1 MKPERIREFLT
12 SPRSLSPVSAERAT
26 TWLEGLDGVVTPG
39 IAQASLHP
47 LRDSQAAAIRGLA
60 PTRCGLVMGPPGT
73 GKTATLAW
81 MALGYLLA
89 SRRRGQPCRI
99 LVTAFTRD
107 AIANVLNALAER
119 ANALKKT
126 VRIDYVGN
134 PPDGELAAGVD
145 ARPRDELAD
154 VLTDAQVVVGMTIWS
169 IHGTLEKGHYGGPS
183 TLDAELFDLV
193 CLDEASQMKVGHG
206 LMALAPLKEDGR
218 IVVVGDDRQLPP
230 IGGVVTWAGDERGLG
245 GSLYDFLKKS
255 QVPEFELTETFRLNA
270 PLAQPPAELFYE
282 NYVSADE
289 VARRRLNLRAN
300 WEAQVPGWMRAAL
313 EPDYPVCILL
323 HDGPPTTTRSMLEA
337 ELVGQLVE
345 ALGTRLLDGKGQEYR
360 DALWQEGLA
369 VVTPHR
375 AQNALIRKYLRS
387 GAFGADCTVETVD
400 RIQGRERDAIIVSYS
415 VADPEFAQVEAAFLF
430 SPQRFNVAIT
440 RPRSKLILI
449 VSRWLLEVLPS
460 DEELVDAVAI
470 LREYVYGSRLE
481 GSFQFPHRGESVSI
495 DVRLRGFDDAQPLP
509 EIEQHPA
516 PFDPGPALTLELEE
530 VDHAI
535 RALAAQ
541 DTQWHCAIHSNIDK
555 RLKRSV
561 PFSDYRSLFLLG
573 RILIYKRTNKDGGT
587 FWALYPREDAV
598 KPLPL
603 REELVRENIRAVVEE
618 HRRGFPEAFYM
629 GASANA
635 GVRDRFAW
643 CDEDGRDQL
652 LPLLRKL
659 DAEGTTLILKEEN
672 NTVKVGLVSQD
683 ALRPPPPAP
692 ETKLEEDDF
701 RLLNLLEDLEVDRIN
716 LGVVESWP
724 TTSELLAACRDNP
737 ALRGPR
743 GTLSALRG
751 SLERL
756 RQHGHVMLHEDR
768 VRSRMA
774 ELARELRLAKQR
786 FRVGDQDRRPF
797 LVRAIKVLAEPRE
810 KPKRDRALAPVL
822 ARLAEQWSEDAHVTA
837 VLQGIPETLRRGLK
851 LEKGVEPSL
860 SGFQERSLAALLP
873 SWLGEEG
880 PTAFVLT
887 ADTGAG
893 KTEAGALPL
902 LAGAAIDRLRGIE
915 GTRAVLV
922 YPRIRLA
929 VNQAERLVGYGKAL
943 GEVLGSRLTVG
954 LQSRDV
960 PRDWQAA
967 SWADSDKF
975 QERLW
980 VREEGKSGWR
990 FPFFSCPGCDAALRL
1005 EPGGADPDRLICD
1018 ADGCGWSFDG
1028 WVGTKKGLRQAP
1040 PALLILV
1047 TESLHQWMQD
1057 PSASALFGDH
1067 HVTVG
1072 GGKTR
1077 THAPPRALLAD
1088 EIHLYAH
1095 VHGAQVGWMLQRFL
1109 ARCRING
1116 EPRPLAIGMSA
1127 TLGEAARV
1135 WGDLCGRAAGE
1146 VHHIGPREGER
1157 GDNPRGR
1164 EYFYFVQPEV
1174 ESRGKDVA
1182 GAATT
1187 IQSLML
1193 LAHGMRRR
1201 TGEEGGFRSLAFFD
1215 SIDKLKRLH
1224 TDFTDAE
1231 MRKNL
1236 AALRTRDYGAD
1247 PQDPTHLRTLCC
1259 GEPRSC
1265 ARFHVGECWYFA
1277 ATDSRQVRAGGN
1289 RLEPGAALSVAPKP
1303 VSSATAGNVDKMLE
1317 RSDLVFAT
1325 SSLEVGYDDPDMMLV
1340 YQHYAPANL
1349 ASFVQRKGRGGRGMD
1364 DRPVTGV
1371 TLSIHS
1377 PRDSWYFRHPA
1388 RMLQAANFRVPV
1400 NMRNVFV
1407 RRGQVLSAL
1416 LDIAARHSARTHWK
1430 PTPQLPPNVL
1440 STADAFVREAF
1451 GEAVYQELEEESLQ
1465 ALWERVRK
1473 NATPPLA
1480 AGQSIRDWREAIVE
1494 VPSLLFDPINLPV
1507 LRVMRGE
1514 DNKGNE
1520 LTQTEDVALALAEC
1534 APGRV
1539 TLRWG
1544 VGEAHWFPPRGA
1556 RAPWFTSVESQFQ
1569 TFSLDPNA
1577 TEEEVARLVP
1587 EEVRKA
1593 VGGRFSPK
1601 ILRPTR
1607 AKPQRAG
1614 TFQGATWTPT
1624 WAWDDANKKA
1634 IETGKGGVD
1643 IHHKTQGSLQGFVVA
1658 AQERSPEHLPF
1669 AVLRAF
1675 TDGQLQVYRSTP
1687 GEPRTGLRVTIAHWC
1702 SDVEVVLDTPKR
1714 DRAYHRQV
1722 FLSPEDGQT
1731 PQFVGYGFQP
1741 EGIRLAVDSRRLDAF
1756 LEQELLELE
1765 KDAPRSRWHHGQF
1778 LRYLVM
1784 TRSSQAGLNRF
1795 EARQL
1800 ADLCITAAAV
1810 PDPRKELS
1818 MSVERRNPARL
1829 GDALKQAWQRHLTAH
1844 PQLTALRVERLMERL
1859 KTPKLDIALKSAFDD
1874 VKNTGPL
1881 RGYLRSALLQ
1891 GLLIRLQHL
1900 FVIHGLTD
1908 ENRVVGHARLPL
1920 QYDTHGDD
1928 LLTVCERGS
1937 GGDGTTRTFVES
1949 AGEVFQQWR
1958 EERFLCC
1965 PNAEADRAVER
1976 AFQMKDRH
1984 GPWREKD
1991 PRDPEW
1997 VRQLASELGLEP
2009 EKDSTTLQGVLRL
2022 LYGGEEL
2029 QGRRFELFELFGQVR
2044 TTRLELAR
2052 ELGREPTDWE
2062 LVGTV
2067 VGKAGQGLPE
2077 VSRWRELLAAYQ
2089 GVEEALSE
2097 GSLSPAAR
2105 LAEQVYRLSARL
2117 CVDGCPACLHLGSDL
2132 MDDQLAEASTSR
2144 TLLERFGAFVFEQT

>member
-1 MKPERIREFLT
+1 MTLK
-12 SPRSLSPVSAERAT
+12 
-26 TWLEGLDGVVTPG
+26 VV
-39 IAQASLHP
+39 
-47 LRDSQAAAIRGLA
+47 
-60 PTRCGLVMGPPGT
+60 
-73 GKTATLAW
+73 
-81 MALGYLLA
+81 
-89 SRRRGQPCRI
+89 
-99 LVTAFTRD
+99 
-107 AIANVLNALAER
+107 
-119 ANALKKT
+119 
-126 VRIDYVGN
+126 
-134 PPDGELAAGVD
+134 
-145 ARPRDELAD
+145 
-154 VLTDAQVVVGMTIWS
+154 
-169 IHGTLEKGHYGGPS
+169 
-183 TLDAELFDLV
+183 
-193 CLDEASQMKVGHG
+193 
-206 LMALAPLKEDGR
+206 
-218 IVVVGDDRQLPP
+218 
-230 IGGVVTWAGDERGLG
+230 
-245 GSLYDFLKKS
+245 
-255 QVPEFELTETFRLNA
+255 
-270 PLAQPPAELFYE
+270 
-282 NYVSADE
+282 
-289 VARRRLNLRAN
+289 
-300 WEAQVPGWMRAAL
+300 
-313 EPDYPVCILL
+313 
-323 HDGPPTTTRSMLEA
+323 
-337 ELVGQLVE
+337 
-345 ALGTRLLDGKGQEYR
+345 
-360 DALWQEGLA
+360 
-369 VVTPHR
+369 
-375 AQNALIRKYLRS
+375 
-387 GAFGADCTVETVD
+387 
-400 RIQGRERDAIIVSYS
+400 
-415 VADPEFAQVEAAFLF
+415 
-430 SPQRFNVAIT
+430 
-440 RPRSKLILI
+440 
-449 VSRWLLEVLPS
+449 
-460 DEELVDAVAI
+460 
-470 LREYVYGSRLE
+470 
-481 GSFQFPHRGESVSI
+481 
-495 DVRLRGFDDAQPLP
+495 
-509 EIEQHPA
+509 
-516 PFDPGPALTLELEE
+516 
-530 VDHAI
+530 
-535 RALAAQ
+535 
-541 DTQWHCAIHSNIDK
+541 
-555 RLKRSV
+555 
-561 PFSDYRSLFLLG
+561 
-573 RILIYKRTNKDGGT
+573 
-587 FWALYPREDAV
+587 
-598 KPLPL
+598 
-603 REELVRENIRAVVEE
+603 
-618 HRRGFPEAFYM
+618 
-629 GASANA
+629 
-635 GVRDRFAW
+635 
-643 CDEDGRDQL
+643 
-652 LPLLRKL
+652 
-659 DAEGTTLILKEEN
+659 
-672 NTVKVGLVSQD
+672 
-683 ALRPPPPAP
+683 
-692 ETKLEEDDF
+692 
-701 RLLNLLEDLEVDRIN
+701 
-716 LGVVESWP
+716 
-724 TTSELLAACRDNP
+724 
-737 ALRGPR
+737 ALRGPL
-743 GTLSALRG
+743 GTLAALRR

-756 RQHGHVMLHEDR
+756 RQHGHVMLQADW

-797 LVRAIKVLAEPRE
+797 LVRAIKVLAERRE
-810 KPKRDRALAPVL
+810 KPKRDRDLAPVL
-822 ARLAEQWSEDAHVTA
+822 TRLAEQWREDAHVTA

-851 LEKGVEPSL
+851 LDKSVEPSI

-873 SWLGEEG
+873 AWLGEEG

-893 KTEAGALPL
+893 KTEAGVLPL

-929 VNQAERLVGYGKAL
+929 VNQSERLVGYAKAL
-943 GEVLGSRLTVG
+943 GDVLGSRLTVG

-967 SWADSDKF
+967 SWADSDKS
-975 QERLW
+975 QEQLW
-980 VREEGKSGWR
+980 VREEGRSGWR
-990 FPFFSCPGCDAALRL
+990 FPFFNCPGCDAPLRL
-1005 EPGGADPDRLICD
+1005 EPGSADADRLICD
-1018 ADGCGWSFDG
+1018 AAGCGWRFDG
-1028 WVGTKKGLRQAP
+1028 WVGTKNGLRQAP

-1057 PSASALFGDH
+1057 PSASAIFGDH
-1067 HVTVG
+1067 HITMG
-1072 GGKTR
+1072 GGNTR

-1088 EIHLYAH
+1088 EIHLYSH

-1109 ARCRING
+1109 ARCRLNG

-1135 WGDLCGRAAGE
+1135 WGDLCGRAAE
-1146 VHHIGPREGER
+1146 DVHHIGPREGER

-1174 ESRGKDVA
+1174 ESRNKDVA

-1201 TGEEGGFRSLAFFD
+1201 TGGEGGFRGLAFFD

-1247 PQDPTHLRTLCC
+1247 PQDPTHLRTSCC

-1265 ARFHVGECWYFA
+1265 ARFRVGECWYFA
-1277 ATDSRQVRAGGN
+1277 ATDFRQVRAGGN
-1289 RLEPGAALSVAPKP
+1289 RLEPGAALTVAPRP

-1400 NMRNVFV
+1400 NMSNVFV

-1416 LDIAARHSARTHWK
+1416 LDIAARHAAWTNWK
-1430 PTPQLPPNVL
+1430 PTPQLPPSIL

-1451 GEAVYQELEEESLQ
+1451 GDAVYQELEEESLQ
-1465 ALWERVRK
+1465 ALWARVCK

-1480 AGQSIRDWREAIVE
+1480 SGQSLREWREAIVE

-1507 LRVMRGE
+1507 LRIVRGQG
-1514 DNKGNE
+1514 NRGNE
-1520 LTQTEDVALALAEC
+1520 PSQTEDVALALAEC

-1544 VGEAHWFPPRGA
+1544 VGDAHWFPPGGA
-1556 RAPWFTSVESQFQ
+1556 RSPWFTSAESQFQ
-1569 TFSLDPNA
+1569 TFSLDPKA
-1577 TEEEVARLVP
+1577 TDEEVARLIP

-1593 VGGRFSPK
+1593 VGGRFSPR

-1607 AKPQRAG
+1607 VKPYRAG
-1614 TFQGATWTPT
+1614 TFQGSSWTSTWV
-1624 WAWDDANKKA
+1624 WDDTNKKA
-1634 IETGKGGVD
+1634 IEGNLGGVP
-1643 IHHKTQGSLQGFVVA
+1643 IHHKTQGTLQGFVVA
-1658 AQERSPEHLPF
+1658 AQERPPAQLPF

-1675 TDGQLQVYRSTP
+1675 TDGQLHVYRSTP
-1687 GEPRTGLRVTIAHWC
+1687 EEPRTGLRVTIAHWC

-1714 DRAYHRQV
+1714 DRVYHRQV

-1741 EGIRLAVDSRRLDAF
+1741 EGICLAVDSKRLDAF
-1756 LEQELLELE
+1756 LERELLELE
-1765 KDAPRSRWHHGQF
+1765 KDEPRSRWHHGQF

-1784 TRSSQAGLNRF
+1784 TRSSQIGLNRF

-1810 PDPRKELS
+1810 PNLCDELS
-1818 MSVERRNPARL
+1818 KAVERRNLVRL
-1829 GDALKQAWQRHLTAH
+1829 GDVLTQAWQRHLTAH
-1844 PQLTALRVERLMERL
+1844 PQLTALRVARLMKRL
-1859 KTPKLDIALKSAFDD
+1859 KTTSQLETALKSAFDD
-1874 VKNTGPL
+1874 LKKNSGRL
-1881 RGYLRSALLQ
+1881 RGYLRSVLLQ

-1900 FVIHGLTD
+1900 FVIYGLTD

-1920 QYDTHGDD
+1920 QYDTHADD

-1937 GGDGTTRTFVES
+1937 GGDGTTRTFVER

-1958 EERFLCC
+1958 EERFLSC

-1976 AFQMKDRH
+1976 AFQMTDRH
-1984 GPWREKD
+1984 GLWRAKE

-1997 VRQLASELGLEP
+1997 VRQLASELDLEP
-2009 EKDSTTLQGVLRL
+2009 EKDSTALQGVLSL

-2029 QGRRFELFELFGQVR
+2029 QGQRFELFELFGQVR
-2044 TTRLELAR
+2044 TTRLMLAR
-2052 ELGREPTDWE
+2052 ELSREPTDWE

-2067 VGKAGQGLPE
+2067 VGKAVQGLPE
-2077 VSRWRELLAAYQ
+2077 VSRWRELLTAYQ
-2089 GVEEALSE
+2089 GVEDALSE
-2097 GSLSPAAR
+2097 GSLSPEAR

-2144 TLLERFGAFVFEQT
+2144 TLLERFGSFVFGQT